1 MKLSSDDVVVTREGV
16 EHRVIYQSG
25 DQVFARPTV
34 GKNRKPRMISVASIK
49 EHKPK
54 GK

>member
-1 MKLSSDDVVVTREGV
+1 MQFNSDDVVVTRDGTA
-16 EHRVIYQSG
+16 HRVIYQSG
-25 DQVFARPTV
+25 DLVFARPTT
-34 GKNRKPRMISVASIK
+34 GKNRKPRMIGVASIK